1 MIHPA
6 LDEIYRLWH
15 RGLGYVADKHVYKFK
30 DFSESI
36 FDTQIQSK
44 AWLCHSLNK
53 SKDRE
58 IKQVE
63 ILAGWYGV
71 VSIPMIMY
79 TFGRDVKIN
88 IYDVDECTH
97 DISKFMFENY
107 QNVNV
112 YHKDVV
118 FDNLELEGDTIINSS
133 CEHMYDMSDLV
144 NANRGKL
151 FVLQSNNNR
160 NVKWLHINCVDTCE
174 ELIEQAD
181 IKNVLYKEATNIYG
195 NKRMMV
201 IGT

>member
-6 LDEIYRLWH
+6 LDEIYKLWH
-15 RGLGYVADKHVYKFK
+15 RGLGYVADQHVYKFK

-44 AWLCHSLNK
+44 SWLVHSLDK
-53 SKDRE
+53 FKDRE
-58 IKQVE
+58 IKHVE

-79 TFGRDVKIN
+79 QFGRGVNIN

-97 DISKFMFENY
+97 DISKFMFKNY
-107 QNVNV
+107 ENVNV

-133 CEHMYDMSDLV
+133 CEHMYDMADLV

-160 NVKWLHINCVDTCE
+160 NVKWLHINCVDSCE
-174 ELIEQAD
+174 ELVKQAD
-181 IKNVLYKEATNIYG
+181 IKNVLHMEATNIYN